1 MLAKRLLTDEELDK
15 YLLLKETKGDA
26 SANKYMKSLQDELFN
41 SEDPELNKKKEKKY
55 ESKRRK

>member
-15 YLLLKETKGDA
+15 YLMLKETKGDA

-41 SEDPELNKKKEKKY
+41 SEDPEINKKKH